1 MTSVV
6 PDTTSPI
13 AAPPPTR
20 QRLLAAVRRN
30 RPLTAGVGLLLLLI
44 LAMSVGPVLSP
55 YNASNIDLRAA
66 LQSPNPAHWLGTD
79 NLGRDVLTRIV
90 AAARLDLQ
98 IAVICVILPF
108 GVGSL
113 VGAISGYIGGKV
125 DAVLMRLVD
134 MLWAFPFYVLVIAIV
149 GTLGPGLANMY
160 LAFTLVVW
168 ISFARIVRGEVLVL
182 KRAEYVMAAQVLGF
196 SHARIILRH
205 VLPNAITPAIV
216 FAMADVILTI
226 LAVTSLSFLGLG
238 IQPPAAEWGLMIA
251 EGRNFIFDA
260 WWISTFPGIA
270 IIFTGITF
278 ALLGDGI
285 DDFLRPS
292 G

>member
-1 MTSVV
+1 MTSAT
-6 PDTTSPI
+6 PGATTPT
-13 AAPPPTR
+13 APLPPAHR
-20 QRLLAAVRRN
+20 RRLAALRRN
-30 RPLTAGVGLLLLLI
+30 RPLAAGLALLLLLV
-44 LAMSVGPVLSP
+44 LAMLVGPAVSP
-55 YNASNIDLRAA
+55 YGAAAIDLRGA
-66 LQSPNPAHWLGTD
+66 LQPPNAEHWLGTD
-79 NLGRDVLTRIV
+79 NLGRDVLTRIL

-108 GVGSL
+108 GAGSL
-113 VGAISGYIGGKV
+113 IGAISGYVGGKI
-125 DAVLMRLVD
+125 DAVVMRIVD

-216 FAMADVILTI
+216 FAMADIVLTI

-285 DDFLRPS
+285 DDLLRPR